1 MTPASC
7 HSGPS
12 QIFLSPAARGFP
24 GETGLFLLALDVLY
38 SGVMKRSVAAVVGL
52 GLALFQLASPAGG
65 SAPKE
70 AASRPTVRVSF
81 RHDVAPLFVTSCGT
95 ASCHGGD
102 RPPRL
107 SSDIDPS
114 ALRAALVGVS
124 SEEMPGHPYV
134 KPGDTRN
141 SYLVEKIEG
150 RLVDAHC
157 ADGDCGARMP
167 SRSPPLPEGAQAMIR
182 VWIAQG
188 APDN

>member
-1 MTPASC
+1 M
-7 HSGPS
+7 
-12 QIFLSPAARGFP
+12 
-24 GETGLFLLALDVLY
+24 
-38 SGVMKRSVAAVVGL
+38 AAVVGF

-65 SAPKE
+65 SAPRE
-70 AASRPTVRVSF
+70 AASRPTVPVTARVSF
-81 RHDVAPLFVTSCGT
+81 RHDVAPLFITSCGT

-107 SSDIDPS
+107 SSEIEPS

-124 SEEMPGHPYV
+124 SEELPAHAYV
-134 KPGDTRN
+134 KPGDTRD

-167 SRSPPLPEGAQAMIR
+167 SRSPPLPEAAQTTIR
-182 VWIAQG
+182 LWIAQG